1 MSKVRYDVSDH
12 VAEITMDSAPVNA
25 LSVAMIEE
33 ILSALKRADADDD
46 VRAIVLCSALPRRF
60 CAGLDLSVLQG
71 ESGLAVHKF
80 LEKLYIELADVHY
93 NLGKPCIAAVD
104 GAARAGGVTLI
115 QSNVIVAER
124 KLDVRVSGDRRGHDP
139 GDPFRASARIV
150 GRHSAYEI
158 LFSGRAFGAQ
168 EAATLGLVSRI
179 VPDGQVLTA
188 AREMARMFADKPP
201 GVMKLGHA
209 AFMRFNDN
217 DYRRDIGSV
226 VESFCTIAATEESRR
241 RASGRSS
248 RSARRPGNRA
258 DHAIR
263 IIILPRLRPCSR
275 STSACGTR

>member
-33 ILSALKRADADDD
+33 ILSALKRASADDD

-104 GAARAGGVTLI
+104 GAARAGGMTLCI
-115 QSNVIVAER
+115 QSNVIIAGESSTFGYPEI
-124 KLDVRVSGDRRGHDP
+124 DVGMIPAIHFVHLP
-139 GDPFRASARIV
+139 RIV
-150 GRHSAYEI
+150 GRHRAYEI

-226 VESFCTIAATEESRR
+226 VESFCTIAATEESREGI
-241 RASGRSS
+241 RAFVEKRTPAWKQG
-248 RSARRPGNRA
+248 
-258 DHAIR
+258 
-263 IIILPRLRPCSR
+263 
-275 STSACGTR
+275 